1 MDYTAF
7 TPFKVPERQDEEDI
21 EEQKKAFEWYH
32 GKLRQ
37 GRLKY
42 GKEWARDHNDK
53 TEEAKDLVMKIK
65 LEKRERALKRR
76 FKE

>member
-1 MDYTAF
+1 
-7 TPFKVPERQDEEDI
+7 
-21 EEQKKAFEWYH
+21 
-32 GKLRQ
+32 LRQ

-42 GKEWARDHNDK
+42 GKEWIREHNDK

-65 LEKRERALKRR
+65 LEKKERALKRR